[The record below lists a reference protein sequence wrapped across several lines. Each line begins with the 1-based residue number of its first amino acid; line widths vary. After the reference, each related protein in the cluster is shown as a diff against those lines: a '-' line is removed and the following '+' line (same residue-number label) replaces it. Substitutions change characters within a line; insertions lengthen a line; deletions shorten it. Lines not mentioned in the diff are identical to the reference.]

1 MRINLKIINPIEDE
15 QWNYPAIQHSQNCF
29 FHSLNWAKV
38 INESYHYKPTY
49 FIATHQKK
57 LECWIPMMEIE
68 SCFTGKRGVSLPFSD
83 CCAPIISNE
92 EIFKDIFDQ
101 IVSFGEKAG
110 WKYIE
115 FRGGENLFN
124 SSPHYASYHIYTID
138 LTQSD
143 KNLFSSFRKSTQ
155 RNIKKA
161 YKEDVQ
167 IRFHYSLK
175 SMKQFYHLHCITR
188 KRHGLIPQPFT
199 FFKNIYNY
207 IISSGNGCIVL
218 ATHDNN
224 VIASAVFFQHDDKV
238 IYKYGASDKAYQ
250 HLRANNLVMWK
261 AIKFYAENVK
271 YKLFCMGRTE
281 LDNTGLKQFKVG
293 WGTKQQNLFYYK
305 YDIAKQMFV
314 TRDSENFCIYGGMS
328 KNYTQILRRMP
339 IPFLRMCGSLV
350 YRHIG

>member
-1 MRINLKIINPIEDE
+1 
-15 QWNYPAIQHSQNCF
+15 
-29 FHSLNWAKV
+29 
-38 INESYHYKPTY
+38 
-49 FIATHQKK
+49 
-57 LECWIPMMEIE
+57 
-68 SCFTGKRGVSLPFSD
+68 
-83 CCAPIISNE
+83 
-92 EIFKDIFDQ
+92 
-101 IVSFGEKAG
+101 
-110 WKYIE
+110 
-115 FRGGENLFN
+115 
-124 SSPHYASYHIYTID
+124 
-138 LTQSD
+138 
-143 KNLFSSFRKSTQ
+143 
-155 RNIKKA
+155 
-161 YKEDVQ
+161 
-167 IRFHYSLK
+167 
-175 SMKQFYHLHCITR
+175 
-188 KRHGLIPQPFT
+188 
-199 FFKNIYNY
+199 
-207 IISSGNGCIVL
+207 VL